1 MLLSLGASG
10 FLLDEFAFGRCNNKN
25 LVKFAEINNRCNVSG
40 TCQVIGIYFYI
51 TDISDK
57 ESLKKSVADMRS
69 NDLFSNLNI
78 IIIISKIFTTDSSIF
93 HLF

>member
-1 MLLSLGASG
+1 MYPERVRLLES
-10 FLLDEFAFGRCNNKN
+10 
-25 LVKFAEINNRCNVSG
+25 
-40 TCQVIGIYFYI
+40 TFYI

-69 NDLFSNLNI
+69 NDLFSNFNL
-78 IIIISKIFTTDSSIF
+78 IIIISKLFKTDSSIF

>member
-10 FLLDEFAFGRCNNKN
+10 FLFDEFAFGRCNNKN
-25 LVKFAEINNRCNVSG
+25 LLKFAEINSRCNVSG
-40 TCQVIGIYFYI
+40 ACQVIGIYFYI

-69 NDLFSNLNI
+69 NDLFSNFNL
-78 IIIISKIFTTDSSIF
+78 IIIISKLLKTDSSIF